1 MTRHMVTINQAAE
14 ITGLSRRELR
24 TGVLSGKYPA
34 MRVGGE
40 HGKFLL
46 DIDLLNG
53 RITELMKENC
63 NRQEPDSGHI
73 RRIPE

>member
-14 ITGLSRRELR
+14 ITELSRRELR

-46 DIDLLNG
+46 DIDLLNE

-63 NRQEPDSGHI
+63 NQQKPDSGHI

>member
-46 DIDLLNG
+46 DIDLLNE

-63 NRQEPDSGHI
+63 KKQEPDSGHI
-73 RRIPE
+73 RRISE